1 MASRRSNTLKTERPA
16 PYRKDQPPRKKGSVP
31 RKKGKPAPQTGM
43 VYLRVNQG
51 SLMVLT
57 PPTANQ
63 PNPQPLPPPNT
74 TQVLNVI
81 TASLQDMQT
90 YAGNSV
96 DRLTCATNI

>member
-1 MASRRSNTLKTERPA
+1 
-16 PYRKDQPPRKKGSVP
+16 
-31 RKKGKPAPQTGM
+31 M

-63 PNPQPLPPPNT
+63 SNSQPLPPPNT
-74 TQVLNVI
+74 TEVLNVI
-81 TASLQDMQT
+81 IASLPDMQA

-96 DRLTCATNI
+96 DRLTYPANLIHSTSQVTLSTG

>member
-1 MASRRSNTLKTERPA
+1 MTNGSNILKSERPA
-16 PYRKDQPPRKKGSVP
+16 PRQRHPQTT
-31 RKKGKPAPQTGM
+31 QTGM

-74 TQVLNVI
+74 AEVLNVI
-81 TASLQDMQT
+81 IASLPDMQT
-90 YAGNSV
+90 YAGHSV
-96 DRLTCATNI
+96 DRLTYAANLIHSTSQVALSTG